1 MFETETVATG
11 VERSAD
17 LHLACST
24 DPRPFNPHTDT
35 TAPGFIRKLP
45 ALQSAGEAHDLLGK
59 LQNRPPQCLVCEF
72 NLDQQKFS
80 EMRASVLTAGVVALA
95 VQAGHRAVISARSV
109 DLPIAHW
116 RAEFIFRAV
125 SGIRLLKPELDSGKV
140 LHIVTRAIHFC
151 SSPGDE
157 PEAAQ
162 H

>member
-1 MFETETVATG
+1 MFDSEATAAS
-11 VERSAD
+11 VERTAD
-17 LHLACST
+17 MHLASST
-24 DPRPFNPHTDT
+24 DPRPFDPYTDT
-35 TAPGFIRKLP
+35 TAPGFVRKLP
-45 ALQSAGEAHDLLGK
+45 SVQTVNEARDLLGK
-59 LQNRPPQCLVCEF
+59 LQHRPPQCLVCDF

-80 EMRASVLTAGVVALA
+80 EMRTSVLTAGVVALA

-109 DLPIAHW
+109 DLPVAHW
-116 RAEFIFRAV
+116 RAEFVFRAV
-125 SGIRLLKPELDSGKV
+125 SGIRLLKPELDSAKV